1 MTAVLVPLER
11 RDPSGTTIPVP
22 LTTPRGPAEIEFV
35 EHLDDLVESSKCS
48 CNAGDDNPY

>member
-1 MTAVLVPLER
+1 MTAVLIPLER
-11 RDPSGTTIPVP
+11 RGPSGTTVPVP
-22 LTTPRGPAEIEFV
+22 LSTPRGPVEIEFV